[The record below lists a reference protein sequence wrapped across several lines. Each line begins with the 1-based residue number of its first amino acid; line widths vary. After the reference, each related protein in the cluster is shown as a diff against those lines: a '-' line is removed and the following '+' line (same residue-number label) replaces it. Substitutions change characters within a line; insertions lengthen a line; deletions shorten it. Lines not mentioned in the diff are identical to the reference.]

1 MRGSLPSPGSQ
12 WARRSRGERSRYKAI
27 GIQKEVILDHSEK
40 ELELKTAAEAQNSH
54 SKAEAHSRGTQVLT
68 AAEILRNWVVTRM
81 YS

>member
-1 MRGSLPSPGSQ
+1 MGPEIQ
-12 WARRSRGERSRYKAI
+12 RGEELLKSHWFFK
-27 GIQKEVILDHSEK
+27 KEVILDHSEK

-54 SKAEAHSRGTQVLT
+54 SKAEVHSRGTQVLT

>member
-1 MRGSLPSPGSQ
+1 M
-12 WARRSRGERSRYKAI
+12 
-27 GIQKEVILDHSEK
+27 ILDHSEK

-68 AAEILRNWVVTRM
+68 AAEILRNWVVTRK